1 VSTHP
6 RAGIGSALRR
16 DRGIINDRE
25 QFEATITPGRLP
37 RLSYS
42 FCWGVERAARHQ
54 LNPRRSFLP
63 PSILHD
69 SQQDIGTGMPGLGRD
84 DAFRIVR
91 VAGLIGLRHSEQ
103 GYVGRRV
110 TDDVRDVCELEF
122 GHGV

>member
-1 VSTHP
+1 MESSMIVSN
-6 RAGIGSALRR
+6 LR
-16 DRGIINDRE
+16 
-25 QFEATITPGRLP
+25 Q
-37 RLSYS
+37 LSLQVAS
-42 FCWGVERAARHQ
+42 LACLTLFAGVERAARHQ

-110 TDDVRDVCELEF
+110 TDDARDVCELEF